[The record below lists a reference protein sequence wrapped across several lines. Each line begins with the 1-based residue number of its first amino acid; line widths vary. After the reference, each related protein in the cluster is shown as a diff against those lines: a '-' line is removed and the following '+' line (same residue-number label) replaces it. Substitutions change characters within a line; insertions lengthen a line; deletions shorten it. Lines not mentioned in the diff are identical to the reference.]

1 MASPAALAA
10 IVALALAPAGARAA
24 TCCYSSA
31 TGGLASEGQVCYECE
46 GEWERAASPPPA
58 AAAIPPS
65 PPPPPPRRRALLV
78 GRAPNPRPPQHP
90 LLGFPNWAIAV
101 IVVVVVLAV
110 AAVCTYFCVKH
121 RRNYLKRHP
130 SEVARN
136 RVFSLRRKGLEA
148 TPSLAARAAGTK
160 PEAEAGEEGGEA
172 AAEKGEIKPSPSSA
186 ARPLGV

>member
-10 IVALALAPAGARAA
+10 LLALALAPAGARAA
-24 TCCYSSA
+24 TCCYSTSS
-31 TGGLASEGQVCYECE
+31 GLANAPEECYECE
-46 GEWERAASPPPA
+46 GERAPPRTRRRAAA
-58 AAAIPPS
+58 LPPS
-65 PPPPPPRRRALLV
+65 PPPPPPPPPRRPAPHLGRALNSTL
-78 GRAPNPRPPQHP
+78 ASPPTP
-90 LLGFPNWAIAV
+90 PGFPNWAIAV

-110 AAVCTYFCVKH
+110 AAICTYFCVKH

-148 TPSLAARAAGTK
+148 TPSLVARAAGTK
-160 PEAEAGEEGGEA
+160 PEAEGEEGE
-172 AAEKGEIKPSPSSA
+172 AAEKGEAMQPSASSA